1 MEMNPA
7 MWTRWGR
14 AGLLG
19 LLSTILV
26 ACGTVDSTAS
36 APMPDD
42 AQSNAGKIAARQD
55 LTTVPPPAAASPA
68 AAAGVGAFGGSGIG
82 SGVGLGAG
90 LSFDITRLFQK
101 HPDEPV
107 RVYRYSVQLKDG
119 SMREVNSILELQAG
133 NCVNVIDSR
142 LNRTGNRGGWLV

>member
-1 MEMNPA
+1 MD
-7 MWTRWGR
+7 RIQ
-14 AGLLG
+14 L
-19 LLSTILV
+19 
-26 ACGTVDSTAS
+26 
-36 APMPDD
+36 
-42 AQSNAGKIAARQD
+42 NAGKIAARQD
-55 LTTVPPPAAASPA
+55 LTTLPPPASASPTA
-68 AAAGVGAFGGSGIG
+68 AVGVGAIGGSGIS

-119 SMREVNSILELQAG
+119 SMREVDSVLELQPG

-142 LNRTGNRGGWLV
+142 QAGYPKLVAASGLLICRFGVAVLL